1 MEPLSEARG
10 PPCSEGQRRS
20 WECGPHAAAQ
30 GPVGLGAMQSV
41 FLLGPWSWVMSVA
54 GSGHWGRQR
63 TGPVVRRAAPGP
75 QTAGCHGVGG
85 GAGRDPPWAG
95 TATAKRRPPTS
106 QCPET
111 RGRTQGEGVCPG
123 RYLGV
128 GAGGVFGPTCGAG
141 PAPGPRSW
149 TPEPPRSP
157 GAPLTAA
164 PLTRSGSASRAG
176 LVWPAG
182 PASPEGADEPRG
194 PPGGH
199 HQHDGRPCGASS
211 PPPPRVPRPPPAL
224 TSSCVGPAR
233 SPGGTPFLPGG
244 QQVGPGVTSELRV
257 LPAPPPVLLS

>member
-1 MEPLSEARG
+1 MKPEGPRVVRASVGPGRAVLTQPRRALWAWVRCRVCFSSGRG
-10 PPCSEGQRRS
+10 PGWCLWRGQGTGGGKGQALWFDGLRPAPRRL
-20 WECGPHAAAQ
+20 AA
-30 GPVGLGAMQSV
+30 
-41 FLLGPWSWVMSVA
+41 
-54 GSGHWGRQR
+54 
-63 TGPVVRRAAPGP
+63 TGW
-75 QTAGCHGVGG
+75 
-85 GAGRDPPWAG
+85 GAGRA
-95 TATAKRRPPTS
+95 
-106 QCPET
+106 ET
-111 RGRTQGEGVCPG
+111 RRGLGRPRPNADLQPASVQRPVDAPRVKESVRGVIWG
-123 RYLGV
+123 W